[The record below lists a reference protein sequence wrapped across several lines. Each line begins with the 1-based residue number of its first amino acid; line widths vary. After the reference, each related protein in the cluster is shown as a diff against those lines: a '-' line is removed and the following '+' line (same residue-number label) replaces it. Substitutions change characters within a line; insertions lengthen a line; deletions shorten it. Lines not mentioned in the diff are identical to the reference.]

1 MYIIN
6 SDGKS
11 CIIGI
16 EKDYDTAL
24 SKSKLYNKLEKVHL
38 YEYESDTSI
47 DDDLEHLLE
56 IENIIDN
63 REE

>member
-1 MYIIN
+1 MVRAV
-6 SDGKS
+6 S
-11 CIIGI
+11 
-16 EKDYDTAL
+16 
-24 SKSKLYNKLEKVHL
+24 LELKKIMIQLLIKVHL

-56 IENIIDN
+56 IESIIDN